1 MADSFD
7 RNKDVA
13 ELLALGPVIPV
24 IVIEDENTAVPM
36 AQALLGGGLRVL
48 EVTLRTPAGL
58 PGIKRI
64 AEEVPDAVVGAGT
77 VLTPADV
84 SATVAAG
91 ARFLVSPGSSKE
103 LIRAMLDSGALPLP
117 GTATASEVMAL
128 LDQGLNH
135 MKFFPAQPAGG
146 VPYLKSL
153 AGPLP
158 MVRFCPTGG
167 ITPETAPQFLAL
179 KNVACVGGS
188 WMLPA
193 DALAAGDWARVRD
206 LAQQAAGLGQA

>member
-36 AQALLGGGLRVL
+36 AQALVGGGLRVL

-103 LIRAMLDSGALPLP
+103 LIKAMLDSGALPLP

-179 KNVACVGGS
+179 QNVACVGGS

-206 LAQQAAGLGQA
+206 LAQQAAGLGQT

>member
-13 ELLALGPVIPV
+13 ELLALGLVIPV

-36 AQALLGGGLRVL
+36 AQALVGGGLRVL